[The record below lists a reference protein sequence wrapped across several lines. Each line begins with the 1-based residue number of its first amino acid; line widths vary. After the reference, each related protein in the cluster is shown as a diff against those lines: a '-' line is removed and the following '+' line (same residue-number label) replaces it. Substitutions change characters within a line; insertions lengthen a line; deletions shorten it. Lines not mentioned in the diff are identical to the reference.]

1 MKSLGYITSLT
12 LGLAISGF
20 GIADDVGPD
29 KAIELVEQGAIKH
42 FRELNKIAQA
52 LHPQAQIVDT
62 ELESHY
68 GKYVYA
74 LELRG
79 ADNVEWDVHLDAVTG
94 DVLENRQDQGD

>member
-1 MKSLGYITSLT
+1 MRPLIAVSVLT
-12 LGLAISGF
+12 LSVALSG
-20 GIADDVGPD
+20 IVHADDVGPD

-74 LELRG
+74 LELRDTG
-79 ADNVEWDVHLDAVTG
+79 NREWDVHLDAATG
-94 DVLENRQDQGD
+94 DVLENRQDQDD